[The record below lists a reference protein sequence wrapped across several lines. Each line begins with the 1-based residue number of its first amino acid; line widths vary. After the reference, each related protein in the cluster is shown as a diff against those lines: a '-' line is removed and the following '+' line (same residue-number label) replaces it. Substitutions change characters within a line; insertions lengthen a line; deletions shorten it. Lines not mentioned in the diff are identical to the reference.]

1 MILIGNKELKQDDFK
16 NEKELQKYFEN
27 NLEQILGFKF
37 ICTEFTVGNFR
48 VDSLAFDAESKSF
61 KIIEYKNVK
70 NHSLVDQGYTYLKLL
85 LERKADFVLQY
96 NTITKSALTINDI
109 DWSQSR
115 IIFVS
120 PTFTPYQLNA
130 TDFKNIPVDLIKV
143 TKYENNI
150 IDIDFIKKTSNVK
163 IEEFGIENEQ
173 REVSK
178 EIKVYTEEDHLNK
191 VSEGTQKLYELIKS
205 KILELDDIDIDVK
218 KVYDNGT
225 EALKGISFAIED
237 GEFAFLVG
245 PSGSGKSTII
255 KLLTGEIVPTS
266 GRVMVNGFSMGRISD
281 RQIPYM
287 RRTIGVIFQDFRLI
301 MNKTVWD
308 NLSLA
313 MRAVG
318 ASPKEIKNRIPYVLE
333 LVGLKGKE
341 QNYPDQLSGG
351 EQQRV
356 AIARAL
362 VNNPSTIVADEP
374 TGNLDPNRS
383 LEIMTLLE
391 RINALGT
398 TVVVVTH
405 ERGLV
410 NHFDKRVI
418 TINDGIVAGDGMGQ
432 YEVAR

>member
-48 VDSLAFDAESKSF
+48 FDSLAFDAESKSF

-163 IEEFGIENEQ
+163 IEEFGTENGQ

-218 KVYDNGT
+218 KVYIAFKGRKNITDIEFNQNKLKVYINLKKGMLEDPLNIAQDITKIGHWGNGDYRVEVSSEEDIDNVMPLIKQS
-225 EALKGISFAIED
+225 LK
-237 GEFAFLVG
+237 
-245 PSGSGKSTII
+245 
-255 KLLTGEIVPTS
+255 
-266 GRVMVNGFSMGRISD
+266 VN
-281 RQIPYM
+281 
-287 RRTIGVIFQDFRLI
+287 
-301 MNKTVWD
+301 K
-308 NLSLA
+308 
-313 MRAVG
+313 
-318 ASPKEIKNRIPYVLE
+318 K
-333 LVGLKGKE
+333 
-341 QNYPDQLSGG
+341 
-351 EQQRV
+351 
-356 AIARAL
+356 
-362 VNNPSTIVADEP
+362 
-374 TGNLDPNRS
+374 
-383 LEIMTLLE
+383 
-391 RINALGT
+391 
-398 TVVVVTH
+398 
-405 ERGLV
+405 
-410 NHFDKRVI
+410 
-418 TINDGIVAGDGMGQ
+418 
-432 YEVAR
+432 

>member
-48 VDSLAFDAESKSF
+48 VDSLSFDVESKSF

-130 TDFKNIPVDLIKV
+130 TDFKNIPVDLVKV

-191 VSEGTQKLYELIKS
+191 ISEGTQKLYELLKS

-218 KVYDNGT
+218 KVYVAFKGRKNITDIEFNQNKLKVYINLKKGMLEDPLNIAQDITEIGHWGNGDYRAEVSSEEDIDNVMPLIKQS
-225 EALKGISFAIED
+225 LK
-237 GEFAFLVG
+237 
-245 PSGSGKSTII
+245 
-255 KLLTGEIVPTS
+255 
-266 GRVMVNGFSMGRISD
+266 VN
-281 RQIPYM
+281 
-287 RRTIGVIFQDFRLI
+287 
-301 MNKTVWD
+301 K
-308 NLSLA
+308 
-313 MRAVG
+313 
-318 ASPKEIKNRIPYVLE
+318 K
-333 LVGLKGKE
+333 
-341 QNYPDQLSGG
+341 
-351 EQQRV
+351 
-356 AIARAL
+356 
-362 VNNPSTIVADEP
+362 
-374 TGNLDPNRS
+374 
-383 LEIMTLLE
+383 
-391 RINALGT
+391 
-398 TVVVVTH
+398 
-405 ERGLV
+405 
-410 NHFDKRVI
+410 
-418 TINDGIVAGDGMGQ
+418 
-432 YEVAR
+432 